1 MTGCGLGPLYIHLH
15 ILCIGHVAAELVH
28 MTDRHQFEHF
38 ELFWQSWII

>member
-1 MTGCGLGPLYIHLH
+1 LYIHLH